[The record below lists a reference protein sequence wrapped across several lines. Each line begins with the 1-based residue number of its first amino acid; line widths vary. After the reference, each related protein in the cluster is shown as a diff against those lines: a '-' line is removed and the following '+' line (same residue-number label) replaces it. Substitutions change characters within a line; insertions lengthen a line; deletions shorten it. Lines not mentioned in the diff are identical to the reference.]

1 MVGKNTRREPDAP
14 LPLVTDRDR
23 RWAVFSKGEL
33 RRMLFTPSD
42 SWYGFPEL
50 YEGNGEAGFENFWL
64 EDLVGEAVEDDGV
77 AGMAEGG
84 QGSYAFLK
92 VLLTVGEAAASERE
106 RPVVERPKVL
116 GSEVV

>member
-1 MVGKNTRREPDAP
+1 MC
-14 LPLVTDRDR
+14 
-23 RWAVFSKGEL
+23 SKGEF

-50 YEGNGEAGFENFWL
+50 YEGNGEAGFVNFWL

-77 AGMAEGG
+77 VGMAEGG
-84 QGSYAFLK
+84 HGSYAFLK

>member
-1 MVGKNTRREPDAP
+1 
-14 LPLVTDRDR
+14 
-23 RWAVFSKGEL
+23 
-33 RRMLFTPSD
+33 MLFTPSV

-50 YEGNGEAGFENFWL
+50 YEGKGEAGFVNFWL

-77 AGMAEGG
+77 VAVGMAEGG
-84 QGSYAFLK
+84 HGSYAFLK